1 MLARRCA
8 KYGQRGSHK
17 KCLRFQRVSVS
28 TAKGIR
34 QGRNYHQGD
43 RIRQGFG
50 GTGWSGG
57 RWKRARKIDMKR
69 RGAKYERW
77 ERPTGRGHR
86 IAKQSWR

>member
-17 KCLRFQRVSVS
+17 KCLRFKSVPVS

-34 QGRNYHQGD
+34 QGRHYHQGD
-43 RIRQGFG
+43 RIKVGS
-50 GTGWSGG
+50 WSGG

-77 ERPTGRGHR
+77 ERPKGQGRR
-86 IAKQSWR
+86 IATQSWR